1 MRYAGLDLGATFVKA
16 AVLDTSGGTLR
27 EVRRRPFPPFLSDR
41 PVGYRE
47 VDALQIVETTRA
59 LLEETMRLAPDCA
72 GCWVSSQMHGVVLC
86 DAHGRPRSPFISWQD
101 QRSLTNAG
109 EASAFDAVK
118 AQLTKEDIAAL
129 GNELRPGVALTTL
142 AALWRAGALPDGLYP
157 TPLGDFVLAN
167 LGAMPPA
174 TSPTQAA
181 ALGAYDVA
189 AGRWH
194 ETVLRRLSLDA
205 LAWPRI
211 CDDLAPW
218 GEIRIAGHNVPC
230 HPTVGDHQA
239 SVLGA
244 GLQPGEL
251 SINIATGS
259 QASMFHA
266 TGAAG
271 DFQLRPFFDRGFLR
285 TITHLPAGRA
295 LNALIGL
302 LTELAEKPVA
312 DPWQWIADAVEV
324 GGGTDIAADVS
335 FFTCATGHEG
345 SLLHLTEENLHIGP
359 LFRSVFAAMSRNY
372 DQAAGRLA
380 PERNWSRV
388 VFSGG
393 LARRLAPLREA
404 ILGRVGLLHRV
415 AVQEEDALFGLLT
428 LARSFEARGPV
439 LVTARELQIQE
450 EL

>member
-16 AVLDTSGGTLR
+16 AVLDTSARTLH
-27 EVRRRPFPPFLSDR
+27 EVRRRPFPPFLIDR
-41 PVGYRE
+41 PEGYRE
-47 VDALQIVETTRA
+47 VDALQIVETARA

-86 DAHGRPRSPFISWQD
+86 DAQGRASSPFISWQD
-101 QRSLTNAG
+101 QRSLASAG
-109 EASAFDAVK
+109 GTSAFDALK
-118 AQLTKEDIAAL
+118 AKLTKQDIAAL

-142 AALWRAGALPDGLYP
+142 AALRRDGALADGLYP

-167 LGAMPPA
+167 LGAVPPA

-181 ALGAYDVA
+181 GLGAYDVV
-189 AGRWH
+189 GGKWH
-194 ETVLRRLSLDA
+194 ETVLRRLELDT

-218 GEIRIAGHNVPC
+218 GEVRIAGRNVPC
-230 HPTVGDHQA
+230 HPSVGDHQA
-239 SVLGA
+239 ALLGA

-259 QASMFHA
+259 QTSLFDA
-266 TGAAG
+266 TGNAG

-312 DPWQWIADAVEV
+312 DPWQRIAAAVEA
-324 GGGTDIAADVS
+324 GGGTDMTADVS
-335 FFTCATGHEG
+335 FFPCATGHEG
-345 SLLHLTEENLHIGP
+345 SLLHLTEENLHLGP

-372 DQAAGRLA
+372 DEAAGRLA
-380 PERNWSRV
+380 PKRDWSLV

-393 LARRLAPLREA
+393 LANRLAPLRA
-404 ILGRVGLLHRV
+404 ATLGRVGAAHRV

-428 LARSFEARGPV
+428 LARAFEAGGSV
-439 LVTARELQIQE
+439 LKAARELQVQP